1 MVVDLSMS
9 LVGILSMTVLLMA
22 FILIAKYLLLDPI
35 DKVVTARDK
44 SIETSQSNLHGLN
57 KELHTLK
64 TQFETNSQ
72 ESVQEVNHIF
82 ESYRLDA
89 VKGANT
95 IVEESRNALRKKSAE
110 LHKDLEANRDTLKK
124 ELAPQVD
131 EISQQIIKKVL
142 G

>member
-35 DKVVTARDK
+35 DRVVTARNK
-44 SIETSQSNLHGLN
+44 GIEASQSSLHGLN

-64 TQFETNSQ
+64 SQFETNSQ

-82 ESYRLDA
+82 ESYRLDG

-110 LHKDLEANRDTLKK
+110 LHKDLEANRDALKK

>member
-89 VKGANT
+89 VKGANA

-124 ELAPQVD
+124 ELTPQVD